1 MVGAG
6 AKEKV
11 VEGVVVVGQKGN
23 MRRIRKR
30 MNTMMTNGKVMM
42 KLIGGMV
49 RMVNGVSGKVR
60 NGKTRVEGVLEAAHP
75 NQGQR
80 QRQR

>member
-1 MVGAG
+1 MV
-6 AKEKV
+6 
-11 VEGVVVVGQKGN
+11 
-23 MRRIRKR
+23 
-30 MNTMMTNGKVMM
+30 TNGKVMM

-49 RMVNGVSGKVR
+49 EMVNGVSGKVR

-80 QRQR
+80 QR